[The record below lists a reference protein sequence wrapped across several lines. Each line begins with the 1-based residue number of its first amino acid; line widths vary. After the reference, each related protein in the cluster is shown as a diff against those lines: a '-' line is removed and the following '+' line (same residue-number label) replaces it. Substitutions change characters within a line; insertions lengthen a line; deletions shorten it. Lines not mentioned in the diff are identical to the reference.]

1 MGASMSR
8 NIREA
13 IETAKLVTAKLVN
26 AAHWNNLNRAQRRT
40 LVYGPGCKTRSFRK
54 LCNRRLNRHDA

>member
-13 IETAKLVTAKLVN
+13 IETAKLVN